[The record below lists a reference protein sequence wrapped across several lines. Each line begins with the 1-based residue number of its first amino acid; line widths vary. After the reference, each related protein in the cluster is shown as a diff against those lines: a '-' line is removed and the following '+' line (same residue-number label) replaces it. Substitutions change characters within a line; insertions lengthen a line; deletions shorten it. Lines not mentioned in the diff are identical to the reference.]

1 MDNLLAA
8 MKAAAE
14 PTRLRLLVLCAHGDL
29 TVSDLVQILG
39 QSQPRVSRHL
49 RLLTEAGLLDR
60 NREGSWVYYRLAQQG
75 PTAGLAQTLVD
86 SIPGEDPTVG
96 RDLGRLES
104 VMAERAR
111 RAEDYFHRM
120 AARWDEVRALYV
132 QDDEVESLLRQLI
145 SREKVSDLL
154 DVGTGTGR
162 ILEILAGQVERAV
175 GIDLSPDM
183 LMIARS
189 KLERA
194 RLRNCVVRKGD
205 MYNLPAATGSFDAV
219 TVHQVLHYAERPA
232 QAIEEA
238 ARVLRPGGRLFI
250 VDFQAHAQDVLRDEH
265 EHRWLG
271 FEENSIATWLKDA
284 GLEPAESR
292 HLAGNPLTIS
302 IWSARR
308 QDAPVRSTAA

>member
-1 MDNLLAA
+1 MEHLLAA

-39 QSQPRVSRHL
+39 QSQPRISRHL
-49 RLLTEAGLLDR
+49 KLLTEAGLLDR
-60 NREGSWVYYRLAQQG
+60 NREGTWVYYRLSQQSAS
-75 PTAGLAQTLVD
+75 AGLAQTLVD
-86 SIPGEDPTVG
+86 SVPGQDPTVV
-96 RDLGRLES
+96 RDLGRLEAI
-104 VMAERAR
+104 MKERAQ
-111 RAEDYFHRM
+111 RAEDYFQRV
-120 AARWDEVRALYV
+120 AARWDEIRALYV
-132 QDDEVESLLRQLI
+132 QDNKVETLLRQLI
-145 SREKVSDLL
+145 AREKVSDLL

-162 ILEILAGQVERAV
+162 VLEVLADEVERAV

-205 MYNLPAATGSFDAV
+205 MYHLPAAAGSFDAV
-219 TVHQVLHYAERPA
+219 TIHQVLHYAERPG

-250 VDFQAHAQDVLRDEH
+250 VDFQAHALDFLRDEH

-271 FEENSIATWLKDA
+271 FDEKSIRAWVKAA
-284 GLEPAESR
+284 GLQPAENR
-292 HLAGNPLTIS
+292 QLQGDPLTIS

-308 QDAPVRSTAA
+308 GGAQDRATAA

>member
-1 MDNLLAA
+1 MENLLAA

-39 QSQPRVSRHL
+39 QSQPRISRHL

-60 NREGSWVYYRLAQQG
+60 NREGTWVYYRLSQRGA
-75 PTAGLAQTLVD
+75 TAGLAQTLVD
-86 SIPGEDPTVG
+86 SLPSDDPTVV
-96 RDLGRLES
+96 RDLSRLES
-104 VMAERAR
+104 VMSERAK
-111 RAEDYFHRM
+111 RAEDYFHRV

-132 QDDEVESLLRQLI
+132 QDDEVEAQLRRLI
-145 SREKVSDLL
+145 AQEKVSDLL

-162 ILEILAGQVERAV
+162 ILEILAEQVDRAI

-194 RLRNCVVRKGD
+194 RLRNCMVRKGD
-205 MYNLPAATGSFDAV
+205 MYHLPAPAGSFDAV
-219 TVHQVLHYAERPA
+219 TIHQVLHYAERPA

-271 FEENSIATWLKDA
+271 FEESSIASWLSDA
-284 GLEPAESR
+284 GLEQDESQ
-292 HLAGNPLTIS
+292 HLQGDPLTIS

-308 QDAPVRSTAA
+308 QGEAGRQNAA

>member
-1 MDNLLAA
+1 MESLLTA

-39 QSQPRVSRHL
+39 QSQPRISRHL

-60 NREGSWVYYRLAQQG
+60 NREGTWVYYRLAQQG
-75 PTAGLAQTLVD
+75 AAAALAQTLVD
-86 SIPGEDPTVG
+86 SVPNQDPTVG
-96 RDLGRLES
+96 RDIGRLEAI
-104 VMAERAR
+104 MKDRAQ
-111 RAEDYFHRM
+111 RAEDYFHRV
-120 AARWDEVRALYV
+120 AARWDEIRSLYV
-132 QDDEVESLLRQLI
+132 QDDQVEASLRQLI
-145 SREKVSDLL
+145 AREQVSDLL

-162 ILEILAGQVERAV
+162 ILEVLAGQVERAIGV
-175 GIDLSPDM
+175 DLSPDM

-205 MYNLPAATGSFDAV
+205 MYDLPVARDSFDAV
-219 TVHQVLHYAERPA
+219 TLHQVLHYAERPL

-250 VDFQAHAQDVLRDEH
+250 VDFQAHALDFLRDQH

-271 FEENSIATWLKDA
+271 FDESSIKTWLEDA
-284 GLEPAESR
+284 GLEPAESE
-292 HLAGNPLTIS
+292 HLKGDPLTVS

-308 QDAPVRSTAA
+308 PDSLDRATAA